1 MEENEDQGH
10 IAVIGCG
17 YVGLTMAASLANL
30 GHSVIGVEASLE
42 RLESLQEGKVPF
54 FEPELEDLVNLGL
67 EENRLVFTSDLKS
80 AVSQV
85 QFVFVCVPTPSQD
98 DGSADL
104 SVVRSVSK
112 EMSDSLI
119 SGSIVILKS
128 TVPIGTSVQVDE
140 WIGRNDVEVASNPE
154 FLQAGRAVAAFRNPD
169 RIIIG
174 ANTLATREKVA
185 ELYVKV
191 SAPVVCT
198 DSRSAELIKYAS
210 NAYLASRITFVNNV
224 AELCEKTGGEASNV
238 LRGVGLDKRIG
249 EDFLQPGPGWGGS
262 CFPKDTRALISVA
275 AEAGSDATL
284 LNAVLES
291 NETRFAQIAAVI
303 SESFTGHEEIQ
314 IAMLGLT
321 FKSGTD
327 DLRESPSLKVA
338 SLLLNSGVKIVGYDP
353 HIATTPL
360 KGLEIVQSV
369 EEAVK
374 DSDALVVMTEWERF
388 IDLDPGELIKLM
400 KGRIIVDTRAIL
412 NSKNYVHAGFSVWQ
426 TGQGWKKPTKAG
438 I

>member
-30 GHSVIGVEASLE
+30 GHSVIGVESSLE
-42 RLESLQEGKVPF
+42 RLESLQEGEVPF
-54 FEPELEDLVNLGL
+54 FEPGLEDLVNLGL

-104 SVVRSVSK
+104 SVVRSVSE

-154 FLQAGRAVAAFRNPD
+154 FLQAGRAVAAFENPD

-238 LRGVGLDKRIG
+238 LRGMGLDKRIG

-262 CFPKDTRALISVA
+262 CFPKDTRALISFA
-275 AEAGSDATL
+275 AEAGSDTAL

-314 IAMLGLT
+314 IAMIGLT
-321 FKSGTD
+321 FKAGTD

-353 HIATTPL
+353 QITTTPL
-360 KGLEIVQSV
+360 KGLEVVQSV

-426 TGQGWKKPTKAG
+426 TGHGWKKPTKVG

>member
-30 GHSVIGVEASLE
+30 GHSVIGVESSLE
-42 RLESLQEGKVPF
+42 RLESLQEGEVPF
-54 FEPELEDLVNLGL
+54 FEPGLEDLVNLGL

-104 SVVRSVSK
+104 SVVRSVSE

-128 TVPIGTSVQVDE
+128 TVPIGTSIQVDE

-154 FLQAGRAVAAFRNPD
+154 FLQAGRAVAAFENPD

-210 NAYLASRITFVNNV
+210 NAYLASRITFVNNI

-238 LRGVGLDKRIG
+238 LRGLGLDNRIG
-249 EDFLQPGPGWGGS
+249 EAFLQPGPGWGGS

-275 AEAGSDATL
+275 AEAGSDAAL

-291 NETRFAQIAAVI
+291 NEKRFAQIAAVI
-303 SESFTGHEEIQ
+303 SQSFTGHEEIQ

-321 FKSGTD
+321 FKAGTD

-353 HIATTPL
+353 QITTTPL
-360 KGLEIVQSV
+360 KGLEVVQSV

-388 IDLDPGELIKLM
+388 IDLDPEELIKLM
-400 KGRIIVDTRAIL
+400 KGKTLVDTRAIL
-412 NSKNYVHAGFSVWQ
+412 NSKNYIDAGFSVWQ
-426 TGQGWKKPTKAG
+426 AGHGWKNPQK
-438 I
+438 

>member
-1 MEENEDQGH
+1 MEENEDQRD

-30 GHSVIGVEASLE
+30 GHSVIGVESSLE
-42 RLESLQEGKVPF
+42 RLESLQEGEVPF
-54 FEPELEDLVNLGL
+54 FEPGLEDLVNLGL

-104 SVVRSVSK
+104 SVVRSVSE

-128 TVPIGTSVQVDE
+128 TVPIGTSIQVDE

-154 FLQAGRAVAAFRNPD
+154 FLQAGRAVAAFENPD

-210 NAYLASRITFVNNV
+210 NAYLASRITFVNNI

-238 LRGVGLDKRIG
+238 LRGLGLDNRIG
-249 EDFLQPGPGWGGS
+249 EAFLQPGPGWGGW
-262 CFPKDTRALISVA
+262 PHEIPSV
-275 AEAGSDATL
+275 
-284 LNAVLES
+284 
-291 NETRFAQIAAVI
+291 
-303 SESFTGHEEIQ
+303 
-314 IAMLGLT
+314 
-321 FKSGTD
+321 
-327 DLRESPSLKVA
+327 SP
-338 SLLLNSGVKIVGYDP
+338 
-353 HIATTPL
+353 
-360 KGLEIVQSV
+360 
-369 EEAVK
+369 
-374 DSDALVVMTEWERF
+374 VVH
-388 IDLDPGELIKLM
+388 PPC
-400 KGRIIVDTRAIL
+400 
-412 NSKNYVHAGFSVWQ
+412 
-426 TGQGWKKPTKAG
+426 TGQE
-438 I
+438 

>member
-1 MEENEDQGH
+1 MEENKDQTH
-10 IAVIGCG
+10 IAVVGCG
-17 YVGLTMAASLANL
+17 YVGLTTAACLASL
-30 GHSVIGVEASLE
+30 GHVVVGVESSLE
-42 RLESLQEGKVPF
+42 RLESLQEGKTPF
-54 FEPELEDLVNLGL
+54 FEPGL
-67 EENRLVFTSDLKS
+67 EELVESGLAANSLTFTSDLKS

-85 QFVFVCVPTPSQD
+85 QFVFICVPTPSQD

-104 SVVRSVSK
+104 SIVRSVSK

-128 TVPIGTSVQVDE
+128 TVPIGTSIKVEE
-140 WIGRNDVEVASNPE
+140 WIGRSDVEVASNPE
-154 FLQAGRAVAAFRNPD
+154 FLQAGRAVAAFKNPD

-210 NAYLASRITFVNNV
+210 NAYLASRITFVNNI
-224 AELCEKTGGEASNV
+224 AELCEKTGGEAGTV
-238 LRGVGLDKRIG
+238 LRGLGLDKRIG
-249 EDFLQPGPGWGGS
+249 EAFLQPGPGWGGS

-275 AEAGSDATL
+275 AEAGSDTTL
-284 LNAVLES
+284 LDGVLKS
-291 NETRFAQIAAVI
+291 NEARFAQIAAVI
-303 SESFTGHEEIQ
+303 SESFTGYEGIQ
-314 IAMLGLT
+314 VAMLGLT
-321 FKSGTD
+321 FKAGTD

-338 SLLLNSGVKIVGYDP
+338 SLLLNLGVKIVGYDP
-353 HIATTPL
+353 HVTTTPL
-360 KGLEIVQSV
+360 NGLEIVQSV

-388 IDLDPGELIKLM
+388 VDLDSEELIKLM
-400 KGRIIVDTRAIL
+400 AGKIIVDTRNIL
-412 NSKNYVHAGFSVWQ
+412 NSKTYVDAGFSVWQ
-426 TGQGWKKPTKAG
+426 AGQGWKKPLK
-438 I
+438 

>member
-30 GHSVIGVEASLE
+30 GHSVIGVESSLE
-42 RLESLQEGKVPF
+42 RLESLQEGEVPF
-54 FEPELEDLVNLGL
+54 FEPGLEDLVNLGL

-85 QFVFVCVPTPSQD
+85 QFVFVCVPTSSQD

-104 SVVRSVSK
+104 SVVRSVSE

-128 TVPIGTSVQVDE
+128 TVPIGTSIQVDE

-154 FLQAGRAVAAFRNPD
+154 FLQAGRAVAAFENPD

-210 NAYLASRITFVNNV
+210 NAYLASRITFVNNI

-238 LRGVGLDKRIG
+238 LRGLGLDNRIG
-249 EDFLQPGPGWGGS
+249 EAFLQPGPGWGGS
-262 CFPKDTRALISVA
+262 CFPKDIRALISVA
-275 AEAGSDATL
+275 AEAGSDAAL

-291 NETRFAQIAAVI
+291 NEKRFAQIAAVI
-303 SESFTGHEEIQ
+303 SQSFTGHEEIQ

-321 FKSGTD
+321 FKAGTD

-353 HIATTPL
+353 QITTTPL
-360 KGLEIVQSV
+360 KGLEVVQSV

-388 IDLDPGELIKLM
+388 IDLDPEELIKLM
-400 KGRIIVDTRAIL
+400 KGKTLVDTRAIL
-412 NSKNYVHAGFSVWQ
+412 NSKNYIDAGFSVWQ
-426 TGQGWKKPTKAG
+426 TGHGWKKPAKVG

>member
-1 MEENEDQGH
+1 MEENEDQRD

-30 GHSVIGVEASLE
+30 GHSVIGVESSLE
-42 RLESLQEGKVPF
+42 RLESLQEGEVPF
-54 FEPELEDLVNLGL
+54 FEPGLEDLVNLGL

-104 SVVRSVSK
+104 SVVRSVSE

-128 TVPIGTSVQVDE
+128 TVPIGTSIQVDE

-154 FLQAGRAVAAFRNPD
+154 FLQAGRAVAAFENPD

-210 NAYLASRITFVNNV
+210 NAYLASRITFVNNI

-238 LRGVGLDKRIG
+238 LRGLGLDNRIG
-249 EDFLQPGPGWGGS
+249 EAFLQPGPGWGGS
-262 CFPKDTRALISVA
+262 CFPKDTRALISFA
-275 AEAGSDATL
+275 AEAGSDTAL

-314 IAMLGLT
+314 IAMIGLT
-321 FKSGTD
+321 FKAGTD

-353 HIATTPL
+353 QITTTPL
-360 KGLEIVQSV
+360 KGLEVVQSV

-388 IDLDPGELIKLM
+388 IDLDPEELIKLM
-400 KGRIIVDTRAIL
+400 KGKTLVDTRAIL
-412 NSKNYVHAGFSVWQ
+412 NSKNYVDAGFSVWQ
-426 TGQGWKKPTKAG
+426 TGHGWKKPAKVG

>member
-30 GHSVIGVEASLE
+30 GHSVIGVESSLE
-42 RLESLQEGKVPF
+42 RLESLQEGEVPF
-54 FEPELEDLVNLGL
+54 FEPGLEDLVNLGL

-128 TVPIGTSVQVDE
+128 TVPIGTSIQVDE

-154 FLQAGRAVAAFRNPD
+154 FLQAGRAVAAFENPD

-210 NAYLASRITFVNNV
+210 NAYLASRITFVNNI

-238 LRGVGLDKRIG
+238 LRGLGLDNRIG
-249 EDFLQPGPGWGGS
+249 EAFLQPGPGWGGS

-275 AEAGSDATL
+275 AEAGSDAAL

-291 NETRFAQIAAVI
+291 NEKRFAQIAAVI
-303 SESFTGHEEIQ
+303 SQSFTGHEEIQ

-321 FKSGTD
+321 FKAGTD

-353 HIATTPL
+353 QIITTPL
-360 KGLEIVQSV
+360 KGLEVVQSV

-388 IDLDPGELIKLM
+388 IDLDPEELIKLM
-400 KGRIIVDTRAIL
+400 KGKTLVDTRAIL
-412 NSKNYVHAGFSVWQ
+412 NSKNYIDAGFSVWQ
-426 TGQGWKKPTKAG
+426 AGHGWKNPQK
-438 I
+438 

>member
-1 MEENEDQGH
+1 MEENKDQGH

-30 GHSVIGVEASLE
+30 GHSVIGVESSLE
-42 RLESLQEGKVPF
+42 RLESLQEGEVPF
-54 FEPELEDLVNLGL
+54 FEPGLEDLVNLGL

-104 SVVRSVSK
+104 SVVRSVSE

-128 TVPIGTSVQVDE
+128 TVPIGTSIQVDE

-154 FLQAGRAVAAFRNPD
+154 FLQAGRAVAAFENPD

-210 NAYLASRITFVNNV
+210 NAYLASRITFVNNI

-238 LRGVGLDKRIG
+238 LRGLGLDNRIG
-249 EDFLQPGPGWGGS
+249 EAFLQPGPGWGGS

-275 AEAGSDATL
+275 AEAGSDAAL

-291 NETRFAQIAAVI
+291 NEKRFAQIAAVI
-303 SESFTGHEEIQ
+303 SQSFTGHEEIQ

-321 FKSGTD
+321 FKAGTD

-353 HIATTPL
+353 QITTTPL
-360 KGLEIVQSV
+360 KGLEVVQSV

-388 IDLDPGELIKLM
+388 IDLDPEELIKLM
-400 KGRIIVDTRAIL
+400 KGKTLVDTRAIL
-412 NSKNYVHAGFSVWQ
+412 NSKNYIDAGFSVWQ
-426 TGQGWKKPTKAG
+426 TGHGWKNPQK
-438 I
+438 

>member
-1 MEENEDQGH
+1 MEENKDQGH

-30 GHSVIGVEASLE
+30 GHSVIGVESSLE
-42 RLESLQEGKVPF
+42 RLESLQEGEVPF
-54 FEPELEDLVNLGL
+54 FEPGLEDLVNLGL

-104 SVVRSVSK
+104 SVVRSVSE

-128 TVPIGTSVQVDE
+128 TVPIGTSIQVDE

-154 FLQAGRAVAAFRNPD
+154 FLQAGRAVAAFENPD

-210 NAYLASRITFVNNV
+210 NAYLASRITFVNNI

-238 LRGVGLDKRIG
+238 LRGLGLDNRIG
-249 EDFLQPGPGWGGS
+249 EAFLQPGPGWGGS
-262 CFPKDTRALISVA
+262 CFHKDTRALISVA
-275 AEAGSDATL
+275 AEAGSDAAL

-291 NETRFAQIAAVI
+291 NEKRFAQIAAVI
-303 SESFTGHEEIQ
+303 SQSFTGHEEIQ

-321 FKSGTD
+321 FKAGTD

-353 HIATTPL
+353 QITTTPL
-360 KGLEIVQSV
+360 KGLEVVQSV

-388 IDLDPGELIKLM
+388 IDLDPEELIKLM
-400 KGRIIVDTRAIL
+400 KGKTLVDTRAIL
-412 NSKNYVHAGFSVWQ
+412 NSKNYIDAGFSVWQ
-426 TGQGWKKPTKAG
+426 TGHGWKNPQK
-438 I
+438 